1 MKKII
6 VLAALAFALG
16 TAQQAVACDFGAH
29 AANATPTVVATTE
42 EPSTQQPAAKPE
54 AAAPKVVTDK
64 PLAPPV
70 TMADGTGGCSG
81 GSGC

>member
-6 VLAALAFALG
+6 VLGRAGLHPWHCR
-16 TAQQAVACDFGAH
+16 QAVACDFGAR

-64 PLAPPV
+64 PLPLHLSPWQMV
-70 TMADGTGGCSG
+70 RWL
-81 GSGC
+81 